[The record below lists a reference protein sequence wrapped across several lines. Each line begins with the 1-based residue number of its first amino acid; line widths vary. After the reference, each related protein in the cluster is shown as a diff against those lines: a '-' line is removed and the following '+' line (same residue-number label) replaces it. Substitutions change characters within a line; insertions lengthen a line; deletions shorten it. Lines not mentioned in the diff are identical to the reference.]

1 MKSLK
6 MSGIKDNVAVL
17 PASRRL
23 SHGSVHV
30 LRLTYASQ
38 LAVFHARDRAPPWIG
53 LDSSAHRRVV
63 VGCKMLAKAGFQV
76 AILRLADP
84 TDGYDFDTI
93 IVGGDEGIVITRADG
108 A

>member
-1 MKSLK
+1 V
-6 MSGIKDNVAVL
+6 GAAAHHYGAAGVRVL
-17 PASRRL
+17 TN
-23 SHGSVHV
+23 SVI
-30 LRLTYASQ
+30 
-38 LAVFHARDRAPPWIG
+38 APG
-53 LDSSAHRRVV
+53 Y
-63 VGCKMLAKAGFQV
+63 KMLAKAGFQV

>member
-1 MKSLK
+1 MAT
-6 MSGIKDNVAVL
+6 VASISIQ
-17 PASRRL
+17 PAL
-23 SHGSVHV
+23 SHS
-30 LRLTYASQ
+30 SWN
-38 LAVFHARDRAPPWIG
+38 ARRIR
-53 LDSSAHRRVV
+53 SARERVRRFV
-63 VGCKMLAKAGFQV
+63 VGEGIEPYGVLTNSVIAPGSKMLAKAGFQV